1 MDHGP
6 VFGRY
11 VEANDAN
18 PLGSALSHLSLY
30 IDIPDHFY
38 FQVFRVIN
46 IAEQQWWDKLDDK
59 I

>member
-11 VEANDAN
+11 AEANDAN

-30 IDIPDHFY
+30 IDIPDNCY
-38 FQVFRVIN
+38 FQVFRVVN